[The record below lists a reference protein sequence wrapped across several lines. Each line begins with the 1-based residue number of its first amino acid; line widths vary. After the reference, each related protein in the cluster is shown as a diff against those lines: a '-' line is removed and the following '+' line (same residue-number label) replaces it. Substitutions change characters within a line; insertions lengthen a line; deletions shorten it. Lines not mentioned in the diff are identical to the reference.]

1 MLTQLKEI
9 LTTAVRVTGR
19 SGESILRFSQCV
31 SQGVALRLLVSAPFP
46 PREMAP
52 NFGLA
57 RVPPSLLSFL
67 PLSQWFLILTAWM
80 GIAWGDLKITDA
92 QRF

>member
-31 SQGVALRLLVSAPFP
+31 SQGVALALLVTAPFP
-46 PREMAP
+46 PGEMAP

-57 RVPPSLLSFL
+57 PLLPSLLSFL

-80 GIAWGDLKITDA
+80 GIA
-92 QRF
+92 

>member
-9 LTTAVRVTGR
+9 LTTAVRVTGW
-19 SGESILRFSQCV
+19 SGESILRFSRCV
-31 SQGVALRLLVSAPFP
+31 SQGVALACLAPLP

-57 RVPPSLLSFL
+57 PLPPSLLSFL
-67 PLSQWFLILTAWM
+67 PLSQWSLILTAWI
-80 GIAWGDLKITDA
+80 GIA
-92 QRF
+92 